1 MSTIEYVDLACTKAA
16 LVKNANPT
24 NNYHGAEEYQIV
36 APGDPYFD
44 NYLLLAFEELSGV
57 YRYRN
62 IYGVYFN
69 VTADR
74 NLSSSNS
81 LFFSSLKTA
90 FDENTVTW
98 ANLPQTDKNYYNGA
112 SVSDG
117 SGDVAASV
125 AARIY
130 NADSS
135 VAYLNAVSAPG
146 IKVQAGIG
154 VSGSGKYLKIY
165 TNVATSGK
173 RPYLH
178 VAVSDTPA
186 VVKVTKTAP
195 STTEMLN
202 CLNPIT
208 FSWDIKFLNEGGVG
222 FTRPIA
228 DIEQTSAVLYWR
240 EVGAENWNSISVSG
254 NVRSVTVPANT
265 FPGRDIQWRI
275 APVVTGYTVSG
286 DATYQTARL
295 RIYSDA
301 AATGLAGVDT
311 LNPDETLSWTGS
323 FTTTTIDYTIGT
335 DFYKNLL
342 VAFSELPSAYRY
354 KAIQSAG
361 VAFESVIGAGD
372 KKGVQLFQLETGFDA
387 SSVTWNTKPAKGEG
401 SSAYDYDNT
410 AGTGVVR
417 VYPYI
422 QLIFASA
429 GLSESGIKAT
439 SHDGLKCLQSPAF
452 MLQAFPWENHRDM
465 GYKIGAFGIS
475 PPVVRRAI
483 LIDVTVTSKP
493 QAAKYA
499 AGYVNPHV
507 AQIFEWDLVPDG
519 DYYCFGEW
527 AQASATF
534 YWRNGTSGNWTSVP
548 ISGPAQQATLAAETM
563 GSGDVQWYVTVTD
576 DQGTT
581 ASSEI
586 YTITTVDAETTAT
599 PIAPSGTIE
608 DGSKPISFT
617 WGAAN
622 DYGTPQGGATLEYS
636 TDGETWTTFATVT
649 GSATSYDAPAGTFSA
664 GTVYWRVKA
673 SNVDGVD
680 GPTSD
685 PLVFVCMAAPPAPVV
700 SADDVPFA
708 TISWQSETQQA
719 YRVRIDGVLYGPFFG
734 TGKTFT
740 VSAYLEN
747 GGHTAEVEVQ
757 NSFGLWS
764 DPGTVTFTVTNVPG
778 NPITLRGS
786 FDRDAVLSWE
796 TEATA
801 ADFYVY
807 RDGVQIGHTAGT
819 GFTDRFVLGEHA
831 YFVINRLPGGYYTK
845 SNTVSGTMRSCVS
858 AIALLEGGDWMELK
872 LSENSETVQSF
883 SYSRTASLRHVL
895 GAELP
900 VIETSPFRDGSASYD
915 VSFADLSAAQRFE
928 SYRGAL
934 VIVKSRGGNVVIG
947 FVSAMSKRM
956 TDFYIAYNFSVTR
969 IHWEDYIDET
979 RA

>member
-1 MSTIEYVDLACTKAA
+1 MRTVDLACVGSAYCP
-16 LVKNANPT
+16 KNNSGT
-24 NNYHGAEEYQIV
+24 NYHGAASYKLAGADV
-36 APGDPYFD
+36 NRYYT
-44 NYLLLAFEELSGV
+44 YLLLKFADLPDADKYYSIMSAE
-57 YRYRN
+57 YHITCARN
-62 IYGVYFN
+62 MPSASDSAYVVFR
-69 VTADR
+69 ALR
-74 NLSSSNS
+74 ES
-81 LFFSSLKTA
+81 
-90 FDENTVTW
+90 FDETSVTYDSMPWEVSSWYGGTV
-98 ANLPQTDKNYYNGA
+98 
-112 SVSDG
+112 VSYG
-117 SGDVAASV
+117 TAE
-125 AARIY
+125 
-130 NADSS
+130 
-135 VAYLNAVSAPG
+135 
-146 IKVQAGIG
+146 
-154 VSGSGKYLKIY
+154 
-165 TNVATSGK
+165 
-173 RPYLH
+173 
-178 VAVSDTPA
+178 VAVSYTARHNSPSAESEAAMEALSSRAVGIYCTDVLIGSEYLSSYTEQAAAAKRPFLRIKMTDAPASVTVTRKTPSILDTFDCARP
-186 VVKVTKTAP
+186 
-195 STTEMLN
+195 
-202 CLNPIT
+202 CT
-208 FSWDIKFLNEGGVG
+208 FSWDISFVGEGGVG
-222 FTRPIA
+222 FIRPLA
-228 DIEQTSAVLYWR
+228 DIVQTSAVLYWR
-240 EVGAENWNSISVSG
+240 EAGAENWNQISVSG
-254 NVRSVTVPANT
+254 DVRSVSVPANT
-265 FPGRDIQWRI
+265 FPGRDIEWRI
-275 APVVTGYTVSG
+275 VPVVTGYTVLAGSSYSTVHPRIYA
-286 DATYQTARL
+286 DAT
-295 RIYSDA
+295 
-301 AATGLAGVDT
+301 ATGLAGVDN
-311 LNPDETLSWTGS
+311 LYPDATIPWTDGFVTS
-323 FTTTTIDYTIGT
+323 TMDYYTGT
-335 DFYKNLL
+335 DYYRNLL
-342 VAFSELPSAYRY
+342 AEFSELPSAYRY
-354 KAIQSAG
+354 KAIESAG

-372 KKGVQLFQLETGFDA
+372 KKGVQLFQLENGFDA
-387 SSVTWNTKPAKGEG
+387 SSVTWDTKPATGEG
-401 SSAYDYDNT
+401 NGSYTYDNT
-410 AGTGVVR
+410 SGTSVVR

-422 QLIFASA
+422 QPIFVSA
-429 GLSESGIKAT
+429 GLSESGTKAT
-439 SHDGLKCLQSPAF
+439 SHYGLKCLKSSAF
-452 MLQAFPWENHRDM
+452 MLQAYPWEQRTDLSLRK
-465 GYKIGAFGIS
+465 GSFGIS
-475 PPVVRRAI
+475 PPIVRRAL
-483 LIDVTVTSKP
+483 LIDVTVTSMP

-527 AQASATF
+527 TQASATF
-534 YWRNGTSGNWTSVP
+534 YWRNGTSGNWTSVQ

-581 ASSEI
+581 ASSEV

-608 DGSKPISFT
+608 DGSKPIAFT
-617 WGAAN
+617 WSTAN
-622 DYGTPQGGATLEYS
+622 DYGTPPGGATLEYS

-664 GTVYWRVKA
+664 GTVYWRVTA
-673 SNVDGVD
+673 SNGDGVA
-680 GPTSD
+680 GPASD
-685 PLVFVCMAAPPAPVV
+685 IVAFVCVDASPAPVV
-700 SADDVPFA
+700 STDEVPFV
-708 TISWQSETQQA
+708 TVSWQSETQQA

-764 DPGTVTFTVTNVPG
+764 DPGAVSFNVTNVPG
-778 NPITLRGS
+778 DPITLRGS

-831 YFVINRLPGGYYTK
+831 YFVINRLPGGYYAK
-845 SNTVSGTMRSCVS
+845 SNTVAGTMRSCVS

-883 SYSRTASLRHVL
+883 DYSRTASLRHVL

-915 VSFADLSAAQRFE
+915 VSFAELSQAQRFE